1 MAPPMMPPPPFDKR
15 KSTRPK
21 RLRDYPRWLL
31 SLVRSF
37 FSHLFYIVRLVQETR
52 PWLLALMAFFCL
64 VGGVLPVV
72 GAWIT
77 RDLLNAVSDLL
88 TGGVTPSAGFWDFLA
103 NELLGS
109 FRPLTFLILFQL
121 VYQLLSRIVN
131 RLSTMTNNLAGEL
144 VANHIKQKIMGQAR
158 TVDMAAFDRP
168 EFYEKLENAN
178 REAGMRP
185 LMILRATFD
194 MISALISAVS
204 FVAIL
209 GALHPLAPLVVVVT
223 ALPTAVV
230 NCVWRHKSFF
240 YMRRRSKERRQM
252 EYFSSQLVDKDKAK
266 EVRIMGL
273 SDTFIERYHS
283 AFRTYFRGIRKLA
296 TSESIWQILAAA
308 VSLLGNAALL
318 VYVAFSVTSGQ
329 GAIGDWSLYAG
340 ALTSIVTAVGTVIA
354 SVAAVYE
361 GTLFIDN
368 MMIFMAERPTVTPS
382 IDPPRIPGDS
392 PHTIELRH
400 VSFAYPGGRGNVI
413 KDVSMTLRTGDTLV
427 LVGLNGAGKTTLIKL
442 LTRLYD
448 PTEGEILLD
457 GHDLREYDV
466 RALYNLFGVIFQDFG
481 RYAVTA
487 RENIAFGDIGR
498 TPEEGEVEAAAVRG
512 EADAY
517 VRELP
522 NGYDTP
528 LQRFF
533 EENGAE
539 LSGGQWQKLAIARAF
554 YKRSA
559 VLILD
564 EPTASLDPLAEAA
577 VFERFAGD
585 GSDRIT
591 ILVSH
596 RLSGATSASAVAV
609 LEDGCLVEYGSH
621 RELMERGGRY
631 HRLFTVQ
638 ARNYVEGSDAPQ
650 PPADPPPHRRRPPAD
665 IPYDGEEI

>member
-1 MAPPMMPPPPFDKR
+1 MPPPMMPMPPFELK

-21 RLRDYPRWLL
+21 HLREYPKWLL

-37 FSHLFYIVRLVQETR
+37 FSHLFYIIRLVRETQ

-64 VGGVLPVV
+64 VDGVLPVV

-77 RDLLNAVSDLL
+77 RDLLNAVSSLVMN
-88 TGGVTPSAGFWDFLA
+88 GVTPVEGFGKFISTQ
-103 NELLGS
+103 LLGS
-109 FRPLTFLILFQL
+109 FRPVTFLILFQL
-121 VYQLLSRIVN
+121 IYQLLSRIIA

-185 LMILRATFD
+185 LMILRATFE
-194 MISALISAVS
+194 MISAFISAIS
-204 FVAIL
+204 FVIIL
-209 GALHPLAPLVVVVT
+209 GALHPIAPLIVIVT
-223 ALPTAVV
+223 AIPTAVV
-230 NCVWRHKSFF
+230 NCIWRHKSFF

-273 SDTFIERYHS
+273 SDTFIARYQA
-283 AFRTYFRGIRKLA
+283 AFRVYFRGIRHLA
-296 TSESIWQILAAA
+296 TTETFWQIFAAA
-308 VSLLGNAALL
+308 FSLLGNAALL
-318 VYVAFSVTSGQ
+318 VYVAYSVTGGV

-340 ALTSIVTAVGTVIA
+340 ALTSIVGAVGTVIT
-354 SVAAVYE
+354 SVASVYE

-368 MMIFMAERPTVTPS
+368 MMVFMAERPTIAPTVTPA
-382 IDPPRIPGDS
+382 RIPGEG
-392 PHTIELRH
+392 PHTIEFRH

-413 KDVSMTLRTGDTLV
+413 KDVNLTLKTGETLI

-448 PTEGEILLD
+448 PTEGVILLD
-457 GHDLREYDV
+457 GHDIREYDV

-487 RENIAFGDIGR
+487 RENIAFGDIDR
-498 TPEEGEVEAAAVRG
+498 TPAEGEIEAAAVRG

-554 YKRSA
+554 YKQSA

-577 VFERFAGD
+577 VFERFAND
-585 GSDRIT
+585 GADRIT

-596 RLSGATSASAVAV
+596 RLSGATTASAVAV
-609 LEDGCLVEYGSH
+609 LEGGELVEYGNH

-631 HRLFTVQ
+631 CELFTVQ
-638 ARNYVEGSDAPQ
+638 ARNYVEGSDM
-650 PPADPPPHRRRPPAD
+650 PPPPPPPPVPHRRPPMTD
-665 IPYDGEEI
+665 IPGGEAF